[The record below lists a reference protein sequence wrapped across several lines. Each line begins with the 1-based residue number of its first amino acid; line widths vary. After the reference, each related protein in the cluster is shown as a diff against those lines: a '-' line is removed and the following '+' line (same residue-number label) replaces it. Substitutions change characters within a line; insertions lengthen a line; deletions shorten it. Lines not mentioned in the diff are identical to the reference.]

1 VTSFTTYFETLRHLR
16 AQQIYR
22 RIWFRLARP
31 RVDMR
36 PEPPRRSPVAT
47 FVPPPP
53 KPRSVLGPDLVSFLN
68 EQGSIA
74 DANAWTSAHRS
85 KLWLYNLHYF
95 DDLLAADAAS
105 RYILHDRLIRRWIE
119 EHPPGRSPGWEPY
132 PTSLRIVNWTM
143 ACLLGREVPAVANH
157 SLAVQARWLR
167 RRLEFH
173 LLGNHLLANAKALF
187 VAGSF
192 FTGDEA
198 ERWLTLGRTLL
209 EREIEEQI
217 LQDGAHFE
225 LSPMYHLITLT
236 DLLDV
241 LNVSR
246 AFDLAPPR
254 NAAAAVP
261 RMLHWSR
268 VMRHPDGEIPFFNDA
283 AFGIAPAPGAVDDY
297 ADRLGFAAGP
307 KPGDL
312 SDLSA
317 SGYARLARGD
327 AVLLLDAA
335 PVGPDYLPAHAH
347 ADTLSFELS
356 LFGRRVIVNS
366 GTSVYGGGPERR
378 RQRGTAAHSTVAI
391 EGTDSSEV
399 WGGFRVGRRARILE
413 RRIFAED
420 ATLLATAVHDGYR
433 HLPGQPSHRREWRLR
448 AEDLTIR
455 DHISG
460 EGNRTVFVWFHLHP
474 DITVSPIAD
483 GRFRLSFMGTE
494 SESGFATLVTPPD
507 AAAAVTNSRYHPRFG
522 TDEPASAV
530 LLSVRATGNL
540 VVETRLH
547 WVG

>member
-1 VTSFTTYFETLRHLR
+1 
-16 AQQIYR
+16 
-22 RIWFRLARP
+22 
-31 RVDMR
+31 M
-36 PEPPRRSPVAT
+36 
-47 FVPPPP
+47 
-53 KPRSVLGPDLVSFLN
+53 
-68 EQGSIA
+68 A
-74 DANAWTSAHRS
+74 DANAWTSADHS

-105 RYILHDRLIRRWIE
+105 RDVLHDRLIRRWIE

-143 ACLLGREVPAVANH
+143 ACMLGRQLPPSATH

-192 FTGDEA
+192 FAGDEA
-198 ERWLTLGRTLL
+198 ERWRALGRALL

-217 LQDGAHFE
+217 LQDGGHFE

-246 AFDLAPPR
+246 AFDLAPPC
-254 NAAAAVP
+254 NLAAAIP
-261 RMLHWSR
+261 HMLRWSR

-283 AFGIAPAPGAVDDY
+283 ALGIAHGPGAVDDY
-297 ADRLGFAAGP
+297 ADRLGFAAAP

-312 SDLSA
+312 SDLAA

-356 LFGRRVIVNS
+356 LFGQRVIVNT
-366 GTSVYGGGPERR
+366 GTSVYGNGPERQ
-378 RQRGTAAHSTVAI
+378 RQRGTAAHSTVVI
-391 EGTDSSEV
+391 EGVDSSEV
-399 WGGFRVGRRARILE
+399 WGGFRVGRRARVLD
-413 RRIFAED
+413 RRIFAEED
-420 ATLLATAVHDGYR
+420 TLLATAVHDGYR
-433 HLPGQPSHRREWRLR
+433 HLPGRPLHRREWRLR
-448 AEDLTIR
+448 TGALTIR

-460 EGNRTVFVWFHLHP
+460 DGERTVFVWFHFHP
-474 DITVSPIAD
+474 DINVSPVAD
-483 GRFRLSFMGTE
+483 GRFRLSFIGTAQE
-494 SESGFATLVTPPD
+494 CGGVTLVVPPG
-507 AAAAVTNSRYHPRFG
+507 AAATITNSRYHQRFG
-522 TDEPASAV
+522 ADEPASAV
-530 LLSVRATGNL
+530 VMSLQTTGDL
-540 VVETRLH
+540 VVETHLL
-547 WVG
+547 WGE